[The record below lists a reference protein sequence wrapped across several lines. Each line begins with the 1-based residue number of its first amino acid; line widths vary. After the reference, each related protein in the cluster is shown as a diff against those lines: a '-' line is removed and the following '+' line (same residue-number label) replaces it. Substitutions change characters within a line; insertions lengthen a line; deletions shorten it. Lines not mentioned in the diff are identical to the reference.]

1 MIFSAQQLKIADFG
15 AFKKSCGYNPAQ
27 PRSYVAKKEFV
38 GQHFYIP
45 TSFFSTFLIIL
56 FALSKI
62 ASSRSLLYKLS
73 ISFKPNTCILFLEIL
88 ISSAMANSFLE
99 SILPR
104 KHARFMNFLHWI

>member
-1 MIFSAQQLKIADFG
+1 MPHKNHLCYYTIELYICQYHGVMIFSARQLKIPDFG
-15 AFKKSCGYNPAQ
+15 AFKKSCGYNPVQ

-38 GQHFYIP
+38 GQYFYIF

-73 ISFKPNTCILFLEIL
+73 ISFKPDN
-88 ISSAMANSFLE
+88 
-99 SILPR
+99 
-104 KHARFMNFLHWI
+104 WW

>member
-1 MIFSAQQLKIADFG
+1 MSISRGNDFLARQLKIPDFG
-15 AFKKSCGYNPAQ
+15 AFKKSCGYNPVQ

-38 GQHFYIP
+38 GQYFYIF

-73 ISFKPNTCILFLEIL
+73 ISFKPDN
-88 ISSAMANSFLE
+88 
-99 SILPR
+99 
-104 KHARFMNFLHWI
+104 WW